1 MEEVVLVGLSIP
13 VITIQHVRVRVSQ
26 AQNCMFTVLLCCTVS
41 TVSGIRVESRERVTF
56 APTPMKRFHDLQQ
69 FHLHWTR

>member
-1 MEEVVLVGLSIP
+1 MHIEPHGNGGVRWVDCSEIGLER
-13 VITIQHVRVRVSQ
+13 TMVRAATNFVRRIV
-26 AQNCMFTVLLCCTVS
+26 NL
-41 TVSGIRVESRERVTF
+41 SGIRVESRERVTF